1 MLPQS
6 LPDAPPLPSIVL
18 VHRCCCGL
26 LRPLS
31 PPVTAAAAVDC
42 RLHQLPPPSAAPAL
56 NGRPGGPAATTVGVR
71 GSEDRGNPGRACR
84 NPRGAF
90 PNRQRGLDGPHT
102 VGALRP
108 GDPIFPG
115 GASVKGGLSSCPGAG
130 DNGRTQP
137 GHALALLRPGQRLIN
152 PETYI
157 CLPGRSACQ
166 APPPGGGYP
175 CQGLR
180 STALR
185 SGCAVS
191 RPRHSPWGVS
201 FFDWQTKPCERAA
214 KSAGTEYMDLA

>member
-1 MLPQS
+1 MYMPPLAAVTTGHCCC
-6 LPDAPPLPSIVL
+6 LCRLPPLPALAAPAATAGCSHNRCQMLPLCLPLYSSTAVAAASSGL
-18 VHRCCCGL
+18 CHRRSL
-26 LRPLS
+26 PPPLS
-31 PPVTAAAAVDC
+31 TAASVN
-42 RLHQLPPPSAAPAL
+42 RRRRQPPPPSAAPAL

-137 GHALALLRPGQRLIN
+137 GHALALLCPGQCLLN
-152 PETYI
+152 PEMYI
-157 CLPGRSACQ
+157 CLPGRSA
-166 APPPGGGYP
+166 
-175 CQGLR
+175 
-180 STALR
+180 
-185 SGCAVS
+185 
-191 RPRHSPWGVS
+191 
-201 FFDWQTKPCERAA
+201 
-214 KSAGTEYMDLA
+214 